1 MPKAGDVVTKKIVTV
16 KKDTQIKKICQ
27 LLIKNKISGVSV
39 VDDKKRLIGYVS
51 ERDIINV
58 LQKDVDFLKEKANN
72 IMTKRVVSVTPDMP
86 LYDVAKIFTNKPF
99 KNIPVVGKSKKIL
112 GVIARKDVIDKLLG
126 QYY

>member
-1 MPKAGDVVTKKIVTV
+1 MPKAGDVVSKKIVTV

-51 ERDIINV
+51 ERDIINA
-58 LQKDVDFLKEKANN
+58 LQGNVDFLKKKASD
-72 IMTKRVVSVTPDMP
+72 IMTKKVVSVTPDMP

-99 KNIPVVGKSKKIL
+99 KNIPVVGKGKKIL